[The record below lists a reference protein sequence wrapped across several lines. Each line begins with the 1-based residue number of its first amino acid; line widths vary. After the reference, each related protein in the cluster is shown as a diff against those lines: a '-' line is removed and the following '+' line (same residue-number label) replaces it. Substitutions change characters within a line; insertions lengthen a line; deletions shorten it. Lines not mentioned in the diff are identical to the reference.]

1 MKHES
6 RSGGIFGERN
16 LEVRHN
22 SLGVFFELSYVFGE
36 AGVFTVAVRYAVRN
50 SPYGPFLHSKYVDNI
65 NVSILLEEA
74 FLNLNLAIK
83 STVAAVALA
92 VAGYASADTT
102 VSATPLSFAQ
112 SNIVKIKTESFTNT
126 FSFHVDTLS
135 RFTAYLSSPS
145 QNIADVIQAQP
156 LSFSSISLGSTTGVI
171 SNSSL
176 ESKGSISKTL
186 GQGDYVLT
194 VAGTAAPLV
203 SSMPGVAGN
212 YGIYTVHG
220 SLAPIPEPESYAM
233 FLAGLGVIGAVAHRR
248 QSKV

>member
-1 MKHES
+1 M
-6 RSGGIFGERN
+6 
-16 LEVRHN
+16 
-22 SLGVFFELSYVFGE
+22 
-36 AGVFTVAVRYAVRN
+36 
-50 SPYGPFLHSKYVDNI
+50 
-65 NVSILLEEA
+65 
-74 FLNLNLAIK
+74 
-83 STVAAVALA
+83 
-92 VAGYASADTT
+92 
-102 VSATPLSFAQ
+102 
-112 SNIVKIKTESFTNT
+112 
-126 FSFHVDTLS
+126 
-135 RFTAYLSSPS
+135 
-145 QNIADVIQAQP
+145 
-156 LSFSSISLGSTTGVI
+156 I